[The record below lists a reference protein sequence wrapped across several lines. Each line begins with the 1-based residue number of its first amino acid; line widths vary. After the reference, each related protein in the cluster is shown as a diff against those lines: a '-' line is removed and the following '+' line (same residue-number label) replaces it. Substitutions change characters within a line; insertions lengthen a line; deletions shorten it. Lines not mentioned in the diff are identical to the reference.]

1 MKNTRIFLWII
12 LAIALIG
19 GVLWLWNYQHPT
31 TEAEQDVRDDDART
45 KEYHRLQYE
54 VRVKATALTD
64 FVNDE
69 QKKCAKHGELKGLDP
84 KTGQPLHPMTLQP
97 SQTLDLV
104 CAETPKSSAAPAGP
118 KPGPLAPPVAEK
130 PSSAK
135 P

>member
-1 MKNTRIFLWII
+1 MKNTRIYLWII
-12 LAIALIG
+12 LATATIG
-19 GVLWLWNYQHPT
+19 GVLWLWSYEHPT

-45 KEYHRLQYE
+45 KEDHRLQYE

-104 CAETPKSSAAPAGP
+104 CAETPKSAQTAPNSGP
-118 KPGPLAPPVAEK
+118 PSPPPASQKPPTK
-130 PSSAK
+130 
-135 P
+135 